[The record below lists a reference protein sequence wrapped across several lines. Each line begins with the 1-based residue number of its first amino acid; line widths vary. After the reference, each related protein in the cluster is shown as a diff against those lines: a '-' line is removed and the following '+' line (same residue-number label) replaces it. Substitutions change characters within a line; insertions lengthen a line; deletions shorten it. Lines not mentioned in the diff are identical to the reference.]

1 MIANYHT
8 LRALAT
14 EWRTSLVGRTLED
27 VWSQERDELSL
38 TFAGRDGAQTL
49 RAGVRPPL
57 LFIFSTDGYARAR
70 RNAATLFEQA
80 IGSRLESLRIADRDR
95 MLFLDLSG
103 GITFQVALFGPRAN
117 VFLVASNRILSAFR
131 NDSALAGAAPPAPRP
146 APYPGDEAAFTARY
160 DPKGR
165 SITQAVCRA
174 CPLFDRTLGAEIAVR
189 AGLNPNAPAETSPK
203 DREALFHA
211 AETVRRDLLA
221 PAPRIYRD
229 EQGAPLFSLI
239 ALEHVRD
246 LEEESFET
254 VGQAVREGVRRSL
267 AHQRFRE
274 LFDPLEKALERAVRQ
289 YDRRLQHMQEA
300 ESRESRADQYET
312 WGHLLTAQAQDIP
325 RGAEEASLQNLFSEG
340 ENITVPLDPALSAIE
355 NARHFYERARRARTA
370 RKTAE
375 RRRAETVQGA
385 REVRELLDALRAI
398 KTLQALRD
406 FRMDREDLLARFLND
421 SKQQA
426 RHIPFRRFRLRAGYE
441 VWAGRNARQND
452 ELTFRHAQKYDL
464 WMHARGVPGV
474 HAVLR
479 LPHRN
484 AAPDAAIIRQA
495 ASIAAWF
502 SKARGSGLAPVTVAE
517 RKYVRKAKGG
527 PPGAVTTERE
537 TVLLVEPGL
546 PDPSPEY
553 SD

>member
-8 LRALAT
+8 LRALVL
-14 EWRTSLVGRTLED
+14 EWKPSLVGYTLED

-38 TFAGRDGAQTL
+38 TFAGRDRT
-49 RAGVRPPL
+49 RTIRVGVCPPL
-57 LFIFSTDGYARAR
+57 HFIFSTDGYARAR

-80 IGSRLESLRIADRDR
+80 IGRRLETLRIAERDR

-117 VFLVASNRILSAFR
+117 VFLVADNRILSAFR
-131 NDSALAGAAPPAPRP
+131 NHRALAGTAPPAPRP
-146 APYPGDEAAFTARY
+146 APDPNDEAAFAARY
-160 DPKGR
+160 DPRAR
-165 SITQAVCRA
+165 SIAQALRRA
-174 CPLFDRTLGAEIAVR
+174 CPLLDHTLAAEIAVR
-189 AGLNPNAPAETSPK
+189 AGLNPNAPADASPQ
-203 DREALFHA
+203 DRKALFRA
-211 AETVRRDLLA
+211 METVRRDLLA

-239 ALEHVRD
+239 ALKHARD
-246 LEEESFET
+246 PEEESFDT
-254 VGQAVREGVRRSL
+254 VEQAVREGVRRSL
-267 AHQRFRE
+267 ARHRFRE
-274 LFDPLEKALERAVRQ
+274 AFDPLEKALERTARHCA
-289 YDRRLQHMQEA
+289 RRLQHMQEA
-300 ESRESRADQYET
+300 ESRKSRADQYET

-325 RGAEEASLQNLFSEG
+325 RGAGETTLQNLFSEG
-340 ENITVPLDPALSAIE
+340 ENITIPLDPALSAIE
-355 NARHFYERARRARTA
+355 NAQRFYDRARRAREA

-375 RRRAETVQGA
+375 RRRTETEQNVRQVQ
-385 REVRELLDALRAI
+385 ELLDALRAI
-398 KTLQALRD
+398 RTLRALRY
-406 FRMDREDLLARFLND
+406 FRTDRADLLDRFLND
-421 SKQQA
+421 SKQQTM
-426 RHIPFRRFRLRAGYE
+426 HVPFRRFRLRAGYE

-452 ELTFRHAQKYDL
+452 ELTFRHAKKHDL

-484 AAPDAAIIRQA
+484 AAPDAAIVRQA

-502 SKARGSGLAPVTVAE
+502 SKARGSSLAPVTIAE

-527 PPGAVTTERE
+527 PPGAVIAERE

-546 PDPSPEY
+546 PDHAS
-553 SD
+553 